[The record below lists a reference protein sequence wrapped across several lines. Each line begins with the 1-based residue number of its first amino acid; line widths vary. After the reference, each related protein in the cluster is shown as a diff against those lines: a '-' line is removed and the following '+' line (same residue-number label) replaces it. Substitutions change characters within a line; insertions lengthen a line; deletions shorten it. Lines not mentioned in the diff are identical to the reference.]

1 MCPYDLEI
9 EYIKNQLIEKYNP
22 DDIILFGSCAKGRV
36 TRSSDVDICLI
47 LETKDKRKVVR
58 DILLE
63 VQYNVDLDVVV
74 YTPQEWQNNKDDQ
87 ATLAGII
94 QRTGVSLIG

>member
-1 MCPYDLEI
+1 
-9 EYIKNQLIEKYNP
+9 
-22 DDIILFGSCAKGRV
+22 
-36 TRSSDVDICLI
+36 
-47 LETKDKRKVVR
+47 
-58 DILLE
+58 LLE

-74 YTPQEWQNNKDDQ
+74 YTPQEWKNNKDDQ